1 MQHET
6 SGGMERG
13 IIPALPLSPDDSVY
27 LKDCFTS
34 QASVSSYINIKRE
47 TKQYL
52 ICKTYSGMDNSMITQ
67 MFIKRSGTKF

>member
-13 IIPALPLSPDDSVY
+13 IIPALPLLPDDSVY
-27 LKDCFTS
+27 LKDGFTS
-34 QASVSSYINIKRE
+34 QASVSSYINIKGE

-52 ICKTYSGMDNSMITQ
+52 ICKTYSV
-67 MFIKRSGTKF
+67 